1 MSATKCKPISM
12 LPPLPCIIL
21 IQASNRG
28 KDKVQTATSGSRRP
42 LWQAA
47 SGRSKSRIDQLH
59 RKPTCNGAGVS
70 MDPFARLDCHFIAWV
85 VISLESQRKG
95 KGMGLRGQQHV
106 GPRAGEEGNGNLEDG
121 GQSRKDQGFAQS
133 VGPFSLQIHRYCG
146 QWGRSQTTSACCR
159 WRRRIPWAGCFVV
172 RIARREFAW
181 AP

>member
-1 MSATKCKPISM
+1 VTRKTHGQTETSRRALSVSLLNVFMYCAVEMSATKCKPISM

-59 RKPTCNGAGVS
+59 RKPTCSGAGVS
-70 MDPFARLDCHFIAWV
+70 MDPFARLDCHFIAGATACRPKSWRGR
-85 VISLESQRKG
+85 QR
-95 KGMGLRGQQHV
+95 Q
-106 GPRAGEEGNGNLEDG
+106 
-121 GQSRKDQGFAQS
+121 F
-133 VGPFSLQIHRYCG
+133 QIHRYCG

-159 WRRRIPWAGCFVV
+159 WRRRIPWAGCYVV